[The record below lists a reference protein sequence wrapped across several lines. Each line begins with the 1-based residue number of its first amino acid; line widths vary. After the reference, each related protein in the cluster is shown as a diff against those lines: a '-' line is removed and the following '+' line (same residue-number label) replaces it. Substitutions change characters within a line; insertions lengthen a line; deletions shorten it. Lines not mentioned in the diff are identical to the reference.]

1 MAVLLAALALL
12 QGESVSYGTIDKGPT
27 SGFQAPQQ
35 SYIATQKEWV
45 DTWITREGPVTP
57 KRPHPTI
64 DFSREVVIVAALGT
78 KPTGGFA
85 IEITRIVRTKD
96 AIEIYIRT
104 TAPQDGLKPPP
115 GPTSPIVLARMAKPD
130 RPVTFRND
138 EKK

>member
-12 QGESVSYGTIDKGPT
+12 QGEPVSFGTVDKAAT

-35 SYIATQKEWV
+35 SFVATQKEWV
-45 DTWITREGPVTP
+45 DTWVTREGPVTP
-57 KRPHPTI
+57 KKPHPQI

-96 AIEIYIRT
+96 AIEIYVRK

-115 GPTSPIVLARMAKPD
+115 GPTSPFVLARMPRPD
-130 RPVTFRND
+130 RPVTFRD
-138 EKK
+138 DDKK